1 LGATRLF
8 VLSVAFA
15 IELRGESVH
24 SKDTVDYAGLLLN
37 ALAGAPS
44 CQCVEM
50 SYRRLRRLEHGDIFL
65 MLGAF
70 VIPGIK
76 PVDSA
81 NSFSKSP
88 RAKIGRSFSEQTTTK
103 KVALKSNQL
112 SVAVPPLFEAPR
124 AAPL

>member
-1 LGATRLF
+1 M
-8 VLSVAFA
+8 LSVAFA

-88 RAKIGRSFSEQTTTK
+88 RAKIGRSFSEQSTTK
-103 KVALKSNQL
+103 KVALKTNQL